1 MKVTNYDRNG
11 NLIEDMS
18 KIVLPE
24 EKQKQLIRII
34 YSERLEVKNAIR
46 FEEKEISS

>member
-1 MKVTNYDRNG
+1 MKVTNYDKSG

-18 KIVLPE
+18 KTVLPE

-34 YSERLEVKNAIR
+34 YSERLEVKNEIR
-46 FEEKEISS
+46 SREKEVSL